1 MPPRLPRVGIR
12 LSRSSRRPIASANT
26 TLCPIC
32 TFSQTFQRPTTSPPR
47 KTPQLETQ
55 KPSLRRQS
63 GLATAPVTD
72 NSVTRS
78 SKSPRAEL
86 HDALVELQKHAG
98 NYVNISRLQLALRGL
113 EQKSG
118 QETIRIAIL
127 ALADGGKSLRRAKE
141 LLRLLLADPL
151 KTEEEWERTLI
162 ESPSGS
168 RPILLTIGH
177 DAAEALNTGPR
188 MVQELHVSSVILNG
202 HKLEILLLETDSPE
216 TISTAEG
223 IEEALLVPT
232 MEIPTSST
240 GRYTPVTTPVHKSL
254 LVSQGIAGAASLL
267 SNSLRF
273 DKDIVGTAVDI
284 KVESEEEKSSLPFQ
298 VVDITLGDSA
308 LASFR
313 ESVDNALDYEHRWF
327 ASGAPELLEWIK
339 SGTSPTDG
347 AMKIPLQK
355 LIESLLNNT
364 NSAIQSEEA
373 KRLNTLL
380 ASKLTPSIVSDLR
393 QGLSGWAEKAHTELR
408 DQLDVAFNGHR
419 WRKLGWWKLFWRVDD
434 VSMIAT
440 DILNRRFLTQA
451 EKQVIFLAG
460 RIVEAGIFKQ
470 DPASISKNWAY
481 KPPPPPPRHRP
492 ESKIGDMPKHVRII
506 DIVTPSDKPL
516 RVDSQPWP
524 LDIPRTRQYLT
535 TETVPALQ
543 ALAQKLVL
551 QTLTTSSFVSAFAAL
566 TYVSTLSTGLYE
578 AGGIAALGVVWS
590 LQRMQGKWETAR
602 KYWEGEVREEGRK
615 AVRGVEGIV
624 GDVLKVSDRTLDE
637 DPELEKA
644 KALLEK
650 ADAALQACK

>member
-1 MPPRLPRVGIR
+1 M
-12 LSRSSRRPIASANT
+12 
-26 TLCPIC
+26 
-32 TFSQTFQRPTTSPPR
+32 R
-47 KTPQLETQ
+47 K
-55 KPSLRRQS
+55 R
-63 GLATAPVTD
+63 
-72 NSVTRS
+72 
-78 SKSPRAEL
+78 SKSPRSEL

-151 KTEEEWERTLI
+151 KPEEEWERTLI

-168 RPILLTIGH
+168 RPILLTVGH

-216 TISTAEG
+216 TISTAER

-273 DKDIVGTAVDI
+273 DKDIVSTAVDI
-284 KVESEEEKSSLPFQ
+284 KVESEDEKSSLPFQ

-313 ESVDNALDYEHRWF
+313 ESIANALDYERMWF

-347 AMKIPLQK
+347 TTKIPLQK
-355 LIESLLNNT
+355 LIESLLNST
-364 NSAIQSEEA
+364 NSAIQAEEA

-380 ASKLTPSIVSDLR
+380 ALKLPPSTVSNLR
-393 QGLSGWAEKAHTELR
+393 LGLSGWAETAHTELR
-408 DQLDVAFNGHR
+408 DQLDFAFNGHR

-440 DILNRRFLTQA
+440 DILNRQFLTQA
-451 EKQVIFLAG
+451 EKQLIFLTG
-460 RIVEAGIFKQ
+460 RIVESGIFRQ

-481 KPPPPPPRHRP
+481 KSPPPPPRYRP
-492 ESKIGDMPKHVRII
+492 ESKIGDIPKHVRII
-506 DIVTPSDKPL
+506 DIMKPSDKPL
-516 RVDSQPWP
+516 TLDNQPWP

-551 QTLTTSSFVSAFAAL
+551 QTLTTSSVMSAFAAL
-566 TYVSTLSTGLYE
+566 TYVSTLSTGIYE
-578 AGGIAALGVVWS
+578 AGGIAALGIVWS

-602 KYWEGEVREEGRK
+602 RYWEGEVREEGRK
-615 AVRGVEGIV
+615 AVKGVESIV
-624 GDVLKVSDRTLDE
+624 EDVLKVSNRTLDK
-637 DPELEKA
+637 DPDLEKA